1 MAYPTVCAATHGR
14 RRRVVRAA
22 DVAIAAAVAGIV
34 SGAPSTLHAVVTGRS
49 PFDAV
54 RAAAS
59 LAPTWTRRSAG
70 AELATGLAVHAGLSL
85 MWAAMLAGVVPR
97 RHPVLSG
104 AVAGAGIAALDL
116 GVVGRRNAAIAE
128 LPLAGQVADHL
139 VFGAVV
145 GWVLARR
152 APPTG

>member
-1 MAYPTVCAATHGR
+1 MAYPMMRAATLER

-22 DVAIAAAVAGIV
+22 DVAVAAAVAGIV

-49 PFDAV
+49 ALDAV

-59 LAPTWTRRSAG
+59 LAPTSARQSAG
-70 AELATGLAVHAGLSL
+70 AEVVTGLAVHMGLSVV
-85 MWAAMLAGVVPR
+85 WAAVLAGVVPR
-97 RHPVLSG
+97 RHPVLWG

-116 GVVGRRNAAIAE
+116 GVVGRRHPAITE
-128 LPLAGQVADHL
+128 LPLTGQVADHV
-139 VFGAVV
+139 VFGAAV
-145 GWVLARR
+145 GWVLTRR

>member
-1 MAYPTVCAATHGR
+1 MAYPMMRAATHEP

-22 DVAIAAAVAGIV
+22 DVVVAAAVAGIV

-49 PFDAV
+49 PLDAV

-59 LAPTWTRRSAG
+59 LAPTWAGRSAG
-70 AELATGLAVHAGLSL
+70 AELAAGLAVHAGLSVV
-85 MWAAMLAGVVPR
+85 WTAVLAGVVPR
-97 RHPVLSG
+97 RHPVLWG

-116 GVVGRRNAAIAE
+116 GIVGRRNAAITE
-128 LPLAGQVADHL
+128 LPLMGQAADHV
-139 VFGAVV
+139 VFGAAV